1 MVSSVSKESYEVL
14 GDEHINALFEP
25 GLQAWGEIIAFK
37 TAIDWL
43 KKQKKTS
50 RVDEFSK
57 DIFEFLKEKAGEKRG
72 EYFMRSL
79 KNVREKTL
87 KY

>member
-1 MVSSVSKESYEVL
+1 M
-14 GDEHINALFEP
+14 
-25 GLQAWGEIIAFK
+25 
-37 TAIDWL
+37 
-43 KKQKKTS
+43 
-50 RVDEFSK
+50 
-57 DIFEFLKEKAGEKRG
+57 IFNQILEKAGEERG